1 MDGYVTIGTELDT
14 KGFDKEINLLEDKL
28 NDIKATLRMADDDKT
43 LFSTTEIKQMEA
55 EAQKLGRR
63 IDNLR
68 EKQAKLDNAG
78 FAKMKNGLENVGKSI
93 QKVTKKVVKWGL
105 AIFSVRSAYM
115 FVRNAINTIAGDD
128 EQLKADIDYMKSAL
142 AYTLEPLVRG
152 IVNLAKQLLFYVG
165 YIAKAWT
172 GKNIFE
178 NANKSLAN
186 ANKQAKELKKTTA
199 GFDELNI
206 LSEDTSKKTVM
217 PSFDLSAP
225 KDADIPKWVKWIANN
240 GGIVKKIIEGIGIAI
255 ASLKLGTLLQ
265 TLGLFTSLPLWQL
278 VGGLGL
284 ILTGVSLAIKG
295 IIDFLK
301 EPTWQNFLTIL
312 EGISLTVAGI
322 AVLLGG
328 WVVALVALGVAIVTY
343 VIKNWDKIREILGKV
358 GSWIYDHVI
367 KPVGDFFSGL
377 WEGVKNSFIGV
388 WNFIKDAFSKGGQ
401 IFNGLKEGIV
411 NVFITVVNSII
422 SGINKIIRVPF
433 DLINGLLNK
442 IRNTSILGFKPFE
455 GLWRENPLPVPQIP
469 TIKLAKGAIANR
481 PGRGIPTTGGGARW
495 AEAGQEAYLPL
506 TDEQVMSTLGKKI
519 GENVTIQAVIPVY
532 AYNRQVD
539 KQIRIIKAEDDFAFN
554 R

>member
-68 EKQAKLDNAG
+68 EKQAKLDSEG
-78 FAKMKNGLENVGKSI
+78 FSKMKDGVENVGKSI

-128 EQLKADIDYMKSAL
+128 EQLKADIDYIKSAL

-152 IVNLAKQLLFYVG
+152 IVNLAKQLMFYVG

-206 LSEDTSKKTVM
+206 LSEDTSKKTVA
-217 PSFDLSAP
+217 PSFDLSTP
-225 KDADIPKWVKWIANN
+225 ENADIPKWIKWIADNGELILGII
-240 GGIVKKIIEGIGIAI
+240 GGI
-255 ASLKLGTLLQ
+255 
-265 TLGLFTSLPLWQL
+265 
-278 VGGLGL
+278 
-284 ILTGVSLAIKG
+284 
-295 IIDFLK
+295 
-301 EPTWQNFLTIL
+301 
-312 EGISLTVAGI
+312 VAGI
-322 AVLLGG
+322 ATFRLETALAGAEIIEKASAIESIGIGAIIAGAVMLVQDIIDMINDPSWENFIAILGDIAIVIGGIMLVMGNWWGLL
-328 WVVALVALGVAIVTY
+328 VVIIGLIVKLVAE
-343 VIKNWDKIREILGKV
+343 NWDKIKEILGKV
-358 GSWIYDHVI
+358 GTWIYDHVI

-377 WEGVKNSFIGV
+377 WDGVKNSFIGV
-388 WNFIKDAFSKGGQ
+388 WNFIKNAFSKGGQ

-411 NVFITVVNSII
+411 NVFVTIVNTII
-422 SGINKIIRVPF
+422 SGINKVIRVPF

-442 IRNTSILGFKPFE
+442 IRSISILGLKPFE
-455 GLWRENPLPVPQIP
+455 GLWRENPLPVPQLP